1 MIRRLILLALAP
13 LALAAA
19 DPAAGVSRQAREA
32 GLDPEQCYRV
42 RDISFSKEDIRI
54 YLTDGYLIF
63 GRPVNGRRITA
74 VFSAD
79 VEGGDAELLVMP
91 PTRSE
96 RLSLATF
103 TESPTLN
110 EHFQSSVMIFTDD
123 TAPLLAEA
131 VQAAGAPK
139 SPEMGALL
147 ASSSDSVVR
156 NLVTSFE
163 VRVTLDLL
171 LGRSERGFFY
181 SVVSTRR
188 LGNFDML
195 LDPCAREQIAIG
207 QVAYRDDRAF
217 FDNWTVFQARSY
229 RTGRK
234 KPPSPDFDL
243 ADIRI
248 EATLE
253 QDLTLKARTAA
264 ALTPRAAGLNVLV
277 FEMSRLMRVSEVRID
292 GQPAEFMQRESLRA
306 NMIRGGDNDLFL
318 VIPPRE
324 LTAGKAAR
332 IEFAHQGKVVSQAGN
347 GVYYVGSRATWYPQR
362 GLQFARYDLTFR
374 YPKDLNLVSTGEVV
388 EDRTEGQWRITRR
401 RTGSLIRLA
410 GFNLGVYEQV
420 SLDRGGYRVEV
431 CANRRV
437 ESALQPKP
445 SPTVL
450 LQPQPSPFPRVP
462 RRPSDLVI
470 IPEEPPVPNPTTRLS
485 HLAGEIATAFEF
497 MGRMFGPPP
506 LKTLTVAPI
515 PGTFGQGFPGL
526 VYLSTLSY
534 LEPRERPASA
544 RGDLQQ
550 FFFSDIL
557 HAHETAH
564 QWWGNTVLSASY
576 QDDWLMEAL
585 ANYSA
590 LLFVEKR
597 DGGRTLETILGQYRE
612 RLLKKDQDGKTLES
626 AGPITW
632 GTRLHSSLTPDAW
645 RGIMYDKGSW
655 IVHMLRRR
663 LGDAQFF
670 KLLGEIC
677 RRYQYQTL
685 NTEQFRAIAREF
697 LPPRSLDPQLED
709 LFDNYVYGTGIP
721 TLKLHYSVRGKA
733 PALKLSG
740 TVTQSDVNEDFRVN
754 VPVEIQFGRGKSL
767 VHWVH
772 VSHEPA
778 AFTLT
783 LKQAPARVVLD
794 PGEATLAKK

>member
-1 MIRRLILLALAP
+1 VLAP

-19 DPAAGVSRQAREA
+19 DHAAGVSRQAREA

-63 GRPVNGRRITA
+63 GKPVNGRRITA

-91 PTRSE
+91 PNRSE

-123 TAPLLAEA
+123 TASVLAEA
-131 VQAAGAPK
+131 VQAAGASK

-147 ASSSDSVVR
+147 ASNSDSVVR

-171 LGRSERGFFY
+171 LDRPERGFFY
-181 SVVSTRR
+181 SVVANQR

-207 QVAYRDDRAF
+207 QVAFRDNRAF

-234 KPPSPDFDL
+234 KPPPPDFDL

-248 EATLE
+248 DATLE

-277 FEMSRLMRVSEVRID
+277 FEMSRQMRLSEVRID
-292 GQPAEFMQRESLRA
+292 DQPAEFMQRESLRA
-306 NMIRGGDNDLFL
+306 NMIRGSDNDLFL

-324 LTAGKAAR
+324 LPARHPAR
-332 IEFAHQGKVVSQAGN
+332 IEFSHQGKVVAQAGN

-362 GLQFARYDLTFR
+362 GLQFAKYDLTFR

-388 EDRTEGQWRITRR
+388 EDRTEGEWRITRR
-401 RTGSLIRLA
+401 RTASPIRLA

-437 ESALQPKP
+437 ENALQPKP
-445 SPTVL
+445 SPAVL
-450 LQPQPSPFPRVP
+450 LPPQPSPFPRVP

-470 IPEEPPVPNPTTRLS
+470 IPEEPPVPNPTTRLRT
-485 HLAGEIATAFEF
+485 LAGEIATAFEF

-515 PGTFGQGFPGL
+515 PGAFGQGFPGL

-534 LEPRERPASA
+534 LEPRERPASV

-564 QWWGNTVLSASY
+564 QWWGNTVTSASY
-576 QDDWLMEAL
+576 QDDWVMEAL

-590 LLFVEKR
+590 LLFLEKR
-597 DGGRTLETILGQYRE
+597 NGGRTLETILGQYRE

-655 IVHMLRRR
+655 IIHMLRRR

-677 RRYQYQTL
+677 RRYRYQTL
-685 NTEQFRAIAREF
+685 DTEQFRAIAREF
-697 LPPRSLDPQLED
+697 LPPRSLDPQLEE
-709 LFDNYVYGTGIP
+709 LFDYYVYGTGIP

-740 TVTQSDVNEDFRVN
+740 AVTLSDVSEDFRVN
-754 VPVEIQFGRGKSL
+754 VPVEIQFGRGKSI

-783 LKQAPARVVLD
+783 LKQAPVRVVLD